1 MQPNK
6 LHIYPIPAFEDNY
19 IWLLHNTRD
28 AIVIDPGDAL
38 PVLQHLKANALHL
51 SAILITHYH
60 ADHINGVAQLL
71 QQFSAPI
78 YAPQYEQYPFDH
90 IAVADGDQVTLN
102 ELELTFNVMWLPGH
116 TLGHIAYIN
125 ELHLFCGDVLFSAGC
140 GRLFEGTPRQML
152 DSLNRLKK
160 LRPDTLVYCTHEYT
174 AKNIDFALTLEPDN
188 LDLHKR
194 KIEVARLRRHNKASL
209 PTSIGLELKTNPF
222 LRCNQHTIIK
232 NAKVEKDDE
241 LSVFSKIRTLRN
253 HY

>member
-1 MQPNK
+1 
-6 LHIYPIPAFEDNY
+6 
-19 IWLLHNTRD
+19 
-28 AIVIDPGDAL
+28 
-38 PVLQHLKANALHL
+38 
-51 SAILITHYH
+51 
-60 ADHINGVAQLL
+60 
-71 QQFSAPI
+71 
-78 YAPQYEQYPFDH
+78 
-90 IAVADGDQVTLN
+90 
-102 ELELTFNVMWLPGH
+102 
-116 TLGHIAYIN
+116 
-125 ELHLFCGDVLFSAGC
+125 
-140 GRLFEGTPRQML
+140 ML

-194 KIEVARLRRHNKASL
+194 KIEVARLRRNNKASL